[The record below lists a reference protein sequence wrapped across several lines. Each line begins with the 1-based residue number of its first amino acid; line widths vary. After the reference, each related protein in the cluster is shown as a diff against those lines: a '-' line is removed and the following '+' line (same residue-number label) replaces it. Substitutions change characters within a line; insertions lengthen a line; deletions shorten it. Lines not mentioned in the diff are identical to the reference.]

1 LASGR
6 VGSDAELRARSAR
19 GMRYTGHCN
28 NPQDRAMFATLP
40 RTADPF
46 HGNRASIPSLTC
58 PGALHQRS
66 RRPFMAWALSCLALG
81 GCVTSHVIVGK
92 VRPAISPSQVQL
104 YLHPPSGKYEEI
116 AILDTSSKHSFSIT
130 AQGKTDAVIDRL
142 KSEAAKLGANGILL
156 NNVGDQAVGSVGTGV
171 VTGAGGGHAS
181 VGVGVS
187 TTGTVFQKSGNG
199 VAIYVE
205 PGTP

>member
-1 LASGR
+1 MLATPDHRFDTHFQSSGSIAAASPWFELCRPDR
-6 VGSDAELRARSAR
+6 V
-19 GMRYTGHCN
+19 
-28 NPQDRAMFATLP
+28 
-40 RTADPF
+40 
-46 HGNRASIPSLTC
+46 I
-58 PGALHQRS
+58 
-66 RRPFMAWALSCLALG
+66 MAACVLVFLALG

-116 AILDTSSKHSFSIT
+116 AILDTSSKHSLSFT
-130 AQGKTDAVIDRL
+130 AQGKTDAVVDRL

-171 VTGAGGGHAS
+171 VTGVGGGHAS

-187 TTGTVFQKSGNG
+187 SSDTVFQKSGNG

-205 PGTP
+205 PGPP